1 MVYQKYSVA
10 NAVGTVIEGTVIDGK
25 VIVGI
30 DRPVMGVMD
39 IGVNE
44 NGVTEIGVNEIGVNE
59 IGVNEIGV
67 NEIGVKEKGVIEI
80 EGAAGGD
87 TDAGAGCAPESNAL
101 QSRSAQQPC
110 TPFKVTQKRP
120 HHDLA

>member
-1 MVYQKYSVA
+1 MKVVVYQKYSVA

-25 VIVGI
+25 VIGEIDGI
-30 DRPVMGVMD
+30 VMGVMD

-44 NGVTEIGVNEIGVNE
+44 NGVIEIGVIEIGVN
-59 IGVNEIGV
+59 
-67 NEIGVKEKGVIEI
+67 EKGVIEI

-87 TDAGAGCAPESNAL
+87 TDAGADCGPESNAL

-120 HHDLA
+120 HHALA

>member
-1 MVYQKYSVA
+1 MKVVVYQKYSVA
-10 NAVGTVIEGTVIDGK
+10 NAGGTVIEGTVIDGK

-30 DRPVMGVMD
+30 DGIVMGVMD

-44 NGVTEIGVNEIGVNE
+44 NGVIEIGVNEIGVNE
-59 IGVNEIGV
+59 IGVNE
-67 NEIGVKEKGVIEI
+67 KGVIEI
-80 EGAAGGD
+80 EGAAGAD
-87 TDAGAGCAPESNAL
+87 ADAGADCGPESNAL